1 MRSLPHTKLSRVR
14 LGGTAAILAGLCYG
28 AAGYLDRPGISG
40 YIDAVLSVLS
50 LAVPALFL
58 RGLLGLRTQLPP
70 ATQTDFASSAGVAG
84 FVMGCLGAVL
94 GCFGAVPGAVGALSF
109 LGAVPGTVGALNLT
123 AMAMTEWWVL
133 LFVGLPLM
141 GLAAFLKGG
150 RRLLGAVVSLS
161 AALGWVSLLTD
172 PAFSGVLLP
181 VRSIHVAF
189 AAAFC
194 LSTVVW
200 GAVLMVP
207 HENR

>member
-1 MRSLPHTKLSRVR
+1 MRSSPRTTPTRAR
-14 LGGTAAILAGLCYG
+14 LGGTAAVLAGLCYG

-40 YIDAVLSVLS
+40 YIDAFVSVLS

-84 FVMGCLGAVL
+84 FVLGCLGAVL

-133 LFVGLPLM
+133 LLGGLTLM
-141 GLAAFLKGG
+141 GLAAFLKRG
-150 RRLLGAVVSLS
+150 RRLMGAVVSIS

-172 PAFSGVLLP
+172 SAFSGVLVP
-181 VRSIHVAF
+181 VRSVHVAF

-194 LSTVVW
+194 LSCVVW
-200 GAVLMVP
+200 GAMLMVP
-207 HENR
+207 YRSH